1 MSYGNVPTVFFVV
14 KGVKESEKFNIDKK
28 EISEVFWMNANDVTR
43 YIKRFVSKSR
53 SAWKIYLDEFS
64 EAKLTIEKFIEHYRP
79 KESQ

>member
-14 KGVKESEKFNIDKK
+14 KGVKENEKFNIDKK
-28 EISEVFWMNANDVTR
+28 EITEVFWMNANDVTK

-64 EAKLTIEKFIEHYRP
+64 EAKITI
-79 KESQ
+79 